1 MHSIKKYQNGGS
13 WSGVG
18 PIPTPIRGL
27 TTEAFDVNALN
38 KSLKPINLNNPVT
51 SGKGMLSGLG
61 GLNMSAGNIGGIA
74 NTAIDLGLK
83 TFGKEADTISGGEQV
98 FSKGTDMAFNMAL
111 KTGNPY
117 AIAGAGV
124 LKGLDY
130 LNRFAGSTSKKQG
143 TIGLDTGGYNFQ
155 MNAQAGK
162 KNTLLGTIGGKTKN
176 QNKLTSYTDKQN
188 LLAGSAAYDNK
199 QNLMA
204 SNNYMQ
210 DVNSKNQQKL
220 LGGLNA
226 NVLAAKKGTKINP
239 NDFTSLI
246 RKAQKGVK
254 ISFEEWYKTVPKE
267 KNDTVN
273 YNLRRAYE
281 LAPKEQLNA
290 FVKDPNAH
298 LMSVYENKQTG
309 EYEFLKSKNHPT
321 LQLELDWYNSND
333 LEAQEFRKKYKLDTT
348 KDYYKYIPILKHENG
363 GEINLIELPDPELLD
378 VPEFE
383 DGGKL
388 NVIPEGALH
397 ARKHNLPEEIA
408 SQVTDKGIPVVT
420 FEEGGDIKQHAE
432 IEHSE
437 IIFHKTTTDELEKLF
452 KQYNDSQSDE
462 EKENIALECGKFL
475 ALEILENTEDNVGIL
490 NK

>member
-254 ISFEEWYKTVPKE
+254 I
-267 KNDTVN
+267 
-273 YNLRRAYE
+273 
-281 LAPKEQLNA
+281 EQ
-290 FVKDPNAH
+290 VI
-298 LMSVYENKQTG
+298 E
-309 EYEFLKSKNHPT
+309 
-321 LQLELDWYNSND
+321 
-333 LEAQEFRKKYKLDTT
+333 
-348 KDYYKYIPILKHENG
+348 PIE
-363 GEINLIELPDPELLD
+363 IELPDPELLD